1 MWEIDIPKAD
11 LVLNNKIAADFYWLE
26 ELLYNSDINENR
38 EQISKLITVILNHWD
53 NIKDLWLRHD
63 YNNAIMFLWQM
74 QMSIDKIIE
83 PINNCI
89 ENFNY
94 AKNSVAEILNIKS
107 SYNINDI
114 KNIILELSFINDIT
128 IDLVILDWYF
138 NENNAL
144 TVEKWDITNKADYLF
159 TWDNFKNI
167 YPDIQLEAR
176 RIFQNLIKNSKEAW
190 ANRLTITFWM
200 LIWSWRLLMKY
211 IDNWAWMS
219 FDIMKDTLFI
229 QWESTKWNSWTNIWE
244 WMHGLAR
251 WFDERNVELDIY
263 SVSLN
268 NWYVWAWFTKWV
280 FSDIVE
286 WKEELLWLIETTKT
300 WYYNEDFPHETW
312 TEFVLK
318 FPK

>member
-1 MWEIDIPKAD
+1 
-11 LVLNNKIAADFYWLE
+11 
-26 ELLYNSDINENR
+26 
-38 EQISKLITVILNHWD
+38 
-53 NIKDLWLRHD
+53 
-63 YNNAIMFLWQM
+63 
-74 QMSIDKIIE
+74 
-83 PINNCI
+83 
-89 ENFNY
+89 
-94 AKNSVAEILNIKS
+94 
-107 SYNINDI
+107 
-114 KNIILELSFINDIT
+114 
-128 IDLVILDWYF
+128 
-138 NENNAL
+138 L